1 MGCAYRAF
9 SLDLICSGVMHFNIT
24 DNDTVTVSTARY
36 ILTVC
41 RKEKSKSVC
50 VRVRKVC
57 GWYMDV
63 VCVGGCIFVRVSVHV
78 HVCVY
83 VCVCALACVR
93 ACVCVC
99 ACACAMCVCVLVCGM
114 CACVHV
120 WVCLYLCVSKR
131 KHVKGKCGK
140 SGRHHKPRQTKGAK
154 GYRW

>member
-1 MGCAYRAF
+1 
-9 SLDLICSGVMHFNIT
+9 
-24 DNDTVTVSTARY
+24 
-36 ILTVC
+36 
-41 RKEKSKSVC
+41 
-50 VRVRKVC
+50 
-57 GWYMDV
+57 MDV

-83 VCVCALACVR
+83 VC
-93 ACVCVC
+93 
-99 ACACAMCVCVLVCGM
+99 VCGM